1 MKKES
6 IIAPPSWY
14 TAFNLPVAVLYGII
28 FPISV
33 GYYLE
38 WSMLVI
44 IIFSAI
50 WFIVNGRI
58 IDRWIP
64 VLTTP
69 IIHTIYRLTNPS
81 K

>member
-6 IIAPPSWY
+6 TIAPSSWY
-14 TAFNLPVAVLYGII
+14 LAFNLPVAVVYGIA
-28 FPISV
+28 FPVSV
-33 GYYLE
+33 GFYLG
-38 WSMLVI
+38 WSI
-44 IIFSAI
+44 IAIIPFSLG

-69 IIHTIYRLTNPS
+69 VIHAIYRLTHPL